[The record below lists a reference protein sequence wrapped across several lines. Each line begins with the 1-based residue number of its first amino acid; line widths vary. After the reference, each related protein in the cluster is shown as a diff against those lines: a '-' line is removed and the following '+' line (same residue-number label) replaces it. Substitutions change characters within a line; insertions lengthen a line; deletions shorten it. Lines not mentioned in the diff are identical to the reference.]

1 MNQDLLKN
9 NYIHL
14 KNFIPVDEAKE
25 LAVRYKNLQKQIG
38 FGDDIHIAKAPS
50 WSNSEDQLALLCN
63 LCPRVS
69 DLCGEAV
76 LPTYVFGRIYQ
87 KGSELERHSDRA
99 ACEISLTLHLDG
111 DKDWQF
117 CIETPSYE
125 EHCVIL
131 EPGDAVMYLGVI
143 ADHWRDGKYT
153 GEAYTQF
160 FLHYVRVSGWCRD
173 AFFDK
178 NIDLYANLD
187 QLTKTNI
194 LKKEYHELR

>member
-9 NYIHL
+9 NYILL

-25 LAVRYKNLQKQIG
+25 LAHRYKNLQKQIG
-38 FGDDIHIAKAPS
+38 FGDDIHIANAPS

-69 DLCGEAV
+69 DLCCEAV

-87 KGSELERHSDRA
+87 KGSKLERHSDRA

-111 DKDWQF
+111 DRDWKF
-117 CIETPSYE
+117 CIETPYYE

-131 EPGDAVMYLGVI
+131 EPGDAIMYLGVI
-143 ADHWRDGKYT
+143 ADHWRDKPYT

-160 FLHYVRVSGWCRD
+160 FLHYVRANGWCRD

-178 NIDLYANLD
+178 NIDLYASID
-187 QLTKTNI
+187 QLTKANI

>member
-9 NYIHL
+9 NYIVL

-76 LPTYVFGRIYQ
+76 LPTYVFGM
-87 KGSELERHSDRA
+87 
-99 ACEISLTLHLDG
+99 EIKIGNFVLKL
-111 DKDWQF
+111 
-117 CIETPSYE
+117 P
-125 EHCVIL
+125 
-131 EPGDAVMYLGVI
+131 PM
-143 ADHWRDGKYT
+143 R
-153 GEAYTQF
+153 
-160 FLHYVRVSGWCRD
+160 
-173 AFFDK
+173 
-178 NIDLYANLD
+178 NIVLY
-187 QLTKTNI
+187 
-194 LKKEYHELR
+194 